1 MGEMNAQRI
10 VVTNAMVTTY
20 STGPVTELPKSIVF
34 NNVTFRAVAIVL
46 LLFGLA
52 GQSTAKVRLFDKDI
66 GWPGETL
73 LGEPCYGRPQGT
85 GPFDYADPRF
95 ATKGEYRH
103 IIGHSGMS
111 VRTLV
116 EGAHFKPETERL
128 ERGVKS
134 VSPMP
139 DIDYT
144 IRAFPNHHRALWAM
158 VRYYLRQLKR
168 NPNPVVLSGIRRG
181 SSFPPPECYFY
192 RAEAF
197 NPHDPGVPA
206 IFGLYLHKLEKF
218 DAALAQY
225 KKAESMGSPSSD
237 LYYNMGLLYADM
249 NDLENAQKYADIAR
263 KSGHPLTGLQRKI
276 DRLKAKQKQSDLADQ

>member
-1 MGEMNAQRI
+1 MTDTHAGVV
-10 VVTNAMVTTY
+10 VVTNPTATTY
-20 STGPVTELPKSIVF
+20 STGPVAEKPVSIVF
-34 NNVTFRAVAIVL
+34 NNVTFRTVAAVL

-52 GQSTAKVRLFDKDI
+52 GQSVAKARIFDKNL

-73 LGEPCYGRPQGT
+73 LGEPCYGRHQGT

-95 ATKGEYRH
+95 AQKGQFSNV
-103 IIGHSGMS
+103 IGHKGIS

-116 EGAHFKPETERL
+116 EGAHFKPYTERL

-134 VSPMP
+134 IDPMP

-158 VRYYLRQLKR
+158 VRYYLRQLEHTR
-168 NPNPVVLSGIRRG
+168 DPVTLAGIRRG
-181 SSFPPPECYFY
+181 DSFPPPECYFY
-192 RAEAF
+192 RAEEF
-197 NPHDPGVPA
+197 NPQDPGVPTV
-206 IFGLYLHKLEKF
+206 FGIYLHKLEKF
-218 DAALAQY
+218 DAALKQY
-225 KKAESMGSPSSD
+225 KRAEALGGSRAD

-263 KSGHPLTGLQRKI
+263 EKGHPLTGLQRRI
-276 DRLKAKQKQSDLADQ
+276 DRMKAESKKDELANH